1 VIFLSLNRINHNFP
15 KGLMLIRKRRALPFT
30 NPVTMIHFLLPQ
42 DVAVGSATNRIL
54 KVDLHLSR
62 VETEL
67 LHHVINV
74 TEKTGMMTK
83 RLILPLVILIAIF
96 ATGCATVQPWE
107 KGLLGD
113 PIMLIDSNPLE
124 KGLIEHHIDYREGA
138 VGGTGAQSGGC
149 GCG

>member
-1 VIFLSLNRINHNFP
+1 
-15 KGLMLIRKRRALPFT
+15 MLIRRRRAQLFT
-30 NPVTMIHFLLPQ
+30 NPDMTTLFLPLP
-42 DVAVGSATNRIL
+42 DAVAGFATSQTL

-62 VETEL
+62 VKTEL
-67 LHHVINV
+67 HHPAINA
-74 TEKTGMMTK
+74 TEKTGMKTK
-83 RLILPLVILIAIF
+83 RLLLFLVILF
-96 ATGCATVQPWE
+96 AVTITGCATVQPWE

-124 KGLIEHHIDYREGA
+124 KGLIEHHIDYREGS